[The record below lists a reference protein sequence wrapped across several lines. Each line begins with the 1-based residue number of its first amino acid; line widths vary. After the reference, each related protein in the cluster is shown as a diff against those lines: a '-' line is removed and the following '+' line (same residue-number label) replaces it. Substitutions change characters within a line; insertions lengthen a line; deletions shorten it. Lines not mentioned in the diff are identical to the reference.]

1 MPGVTHHRTG
11 LGWLVLAGVTW
22 GTSGT
27 LGVLLRG
34 ESGLSLLPAG
44 GYRILV
50 GGLLIL
56 AFVLLTRRLRMPRT
70 TSAWRRVAGLGLA
83 SGLYQITFFSS
94 IGYIGIAVTALVTIG
109 STPIMVLAIETLT
122 GRVKLTGRLALAL
135 AAALVGLVLLAGSPP
150 AGLPVRDALIGATL
164 SLVAGASFAAISLL
178 GANPDPDFDDATGTG
193 LAFVGGGIVV
203 LAVATL
209 FGPIGFTVT
218 PLAILWVVLL
228 GLVPSAVAYL
238 SYLRGLRT
246 QSGTIGSL
254 VALLEPVTATTLA
267 ALVFAEWLTPLAAL
281 GAALLLAAVVLT
293 TLGSGTS
300 VPRDTMEP
308 ELHP

>member
-56 AFVLLTRRLRMPRT
+56 AFALLTGRVRLPRT
-70 TSAWRRVAGLGLA
+70 ASAWRRVAALGLA
-83 SGLYQITFFSS
+83 SGLYQVSFFSA
-94 IGYIGIAVTALVTIG
+94 IGFVGIAVATLVTIG
-109 STPIMVLAIETLT
+109 STPLMVLAVEALT
-122 GRVKLTGRLALAL
+122 GRVRLTGRLALAL

-150 AGLPVRDALIGATL
+150 AGLPLPDALVGAGL
-164 SLVAGASFAAISLL
+164 SLVAGASFAGISLL
-178 GANPDPDFDDATGTG
+178 GANPDPAFDDATGTG

-203 LAVATL
+203 LAVASA

-218 PLAILWVVLL
+218 PWALVLVVAL
-228 GLVPSAVAYL
+228 GLIPSAVAYL

-246 QSGTIGSL
+246 QSGTVGSL
-254 VALLEPVTATTLA
+254 VALLEPLTATTLA
-267 ALVFAEWLTPLAAL
+267 AVVFAEWLTPVAAV

-293 TLGSGTS
+293 TLGSATAL
-300 VPRDTMEP
+300 PRDTMEP

>member
-1 MPGVTHHRTG
+1 MTHHRTG

-34 ESGLSLLPAG
+34 ESGLALLPAG

-56 AFVLLTRRLRMPRT
+56 GFVLLTGRLRLPST
-70 TSAWRRVAGLGLA
+70 ASAWGRVAALGFA
-83 SGLYQITFFSS
+83 SGLYQVTFFSA
-94 IGYIGIAVTALVTIG
+94 IGFVGIAVATLITIG
-109 STPIMVLAIETLT
+109 STPLMVLTIESLT
-122 GRVKLTGRLALAL
+122 GRVRLTGRLALAL
-135 AAALVGLVLLAGSPP
+135 GAALVGLLLLAGSPP
-150 AGLPVRDALIGATL
+150 EGIAFGDALIGAGL
-164 SLVAGASFAAISLL
+164 SLVAGASFAGISLL

-193 LAFVGGGIVV
+193 LAFLGGGAAV

-209 FGPIGFTVT
+209 FGPIGFTIT
-218 PLAILWVVLL
+218 PLSLVLVVAL
-228 GLVPSAVAYL
+228 GLVPTAASYL

-267 ALVFAEWLTPLAAL
+267 ALVFREWLTPPAAL
-281 GAALLLAAVVLT
+281 GAALLLSAVVLT
-293 TLGSGTS
+293 TLGPRSA

>member
-1 MPGVTHHRTG
+1 MHHRTG

-56 AFVLLTRRLRMPRT
+56 GFVVLTRRLRLPHT
-70 TSAWRRVAGLGLA
+70 ASAWRRVAALGLA
-83 SGLYQITFFSS
+83 SGLYQITFFSA
-94 IGYIGIAVTALVTIG
+94 IGFVGIAVATLITIG
-109 STPIMVLAIETLT
+109 STPLMVLAIEALT
-122 GRVKLTGRLALAL
+122 GRVRLTGRLGLAL
-135 AAALVGLVLLAGSPP
+135 GAALVGLLLLAGSPP
-150 AGLPVRDALIGATL
+150 EGLALGDALIGDGL
-164 SLVAGASFAAISLL
+164 SLVAGASFAGISLL

-193 LAFVGGGIVV
+193 LAFVGGGLVV

-218 PLAILWVVLL
+218 PLALLLVVLL

-267 ALVFAEWLTPLAAL
+267 AVVFRELLTPVAAV

-293 TLGSGTS
+293 TIGSPAAH
-300 VPRDTMEP
+300 PRDTMEP

>member
-1 MPGVTHHRTG
+1 MTHHRTG

-34 ESGLSLLPAG
+34 ESGLGLLPAG

-56 AFVLLTRRLRMPRT
+56 AFVLVTGRLRLPHT
-70 TSAWRRVAGLGLA
+70 ASGWRRVVALGLA
-83 SGLYQITFFSS
+83 SGLYQVAFFTA
-94 IGYIGIAVTALVTIG
+94 IGFVGIAVATLVTIG
-109 STPIMVLAIETLT
+109 STPIMVLAVEALT
-122 GRVKLTGRLALAL
+122 GRVRLTGRLALAL

-150 AGLPVRDALIGATL
+150 AGLPLGDALIGAGL
-164 SLVAGASFAAISLL
+164 SLVAGASFAGISLL

-193 LAFVGGGIVV
+193 VAFVGGGLVV
-203 LAVATL
+203 LAVASA

-218 PLAILWVVLL
+218 PWALLLVVAL

-246 QSGTIGSL
+246 QSGTVGSL
-254 VALLEPVTATTLA
+254 VALLEPITATTLA
-267 ALVFAEWLTPLAAL
+267 AVVFAEWLTPVGAV

-293 TLGSGTS
+293 TLGSGAA

>member
-1 MPGVTHHRTG
+1 MHHRTG

-56 AFVLLTRRLRMPRT
+56 GFVVLTRRLRLPHT
-70 TSAWRRVAGLGLA
+70 ASAWRRVAALGLA
-83 SGLYQITFFSS
+83 SGLYQITFFSA
-94 IGYIGIAVTALVTIG
+94 IGFVGIAVATLITIG
-109 STPIMVLAIETLT
+109 STPLMVLAIEALT
-122 GRVKLTGRLALAL
+122 GRVRLTGRLGLAL
-135 AAALVGLVLLAGSPP
+135 GAALVGLLLLAGSPP
-150 AGLPVRDALIGATL
+150 EGLALGDALIGAGL

-193 LAFVGGGIVV
+193 LAFVGGGLVV

-218 PLAILWVVLL
+218 PLALLLVVLL

-267 ALVFAEWLTPLAAL
+267 AVVFRELLTPVAAV

-293 TLGSGTS
+293 TIGSPAAH
-300 VPRDTMEP
+300 PRDTMEP

>member
-34 ESGLSLLPAG
+34 ESGLALLPAG

-50 GGLLIL
+50 GGVLIL
-56 AFVLLTRRLRMPRT
+56 AFVLLTGRLRPPHT
-70 TSAWRRVAGLGLA
+70 ASGWRRVAALGLA
-83 SGLYQITFFSS
+83 SGLYQVAFFSA
-94 IGYIGIAVTALVTIG
+94 IGLVGIAVATLVTIG
-109 STPIMVLAIETLT
+109 STPIMVLAVEALT
-122 GRVKLTGRLALAL
+122 GRVRLTGRLALAL
-135 AAALVGLVLLAGSPP
+135 AAALTGLVLLAGSPP
-150 AGLPVRDALIGATL
+150 AGLPLADALIGAGL
-164 SLVAGASFAAISLL
+164 SLVAGASFAGISLL
-178 GANPDPDFDDATGTG
+178 GANPHPDFDDATGTG
-193 LAFVGGGIVV
+193 LAFVGGGLVV
-203 LAVATL
+203 LAVAST
-209 FGPIGFTVT
+209 FAPIGFTVT
-218 PLAILWVVLL
+218 PWALVLVVAL

-246 QSGTIGSL
+246 QSGTVGSL

-267 ALVFAEWLTPLAAL
+267 AIVFAEWLTPLAAL

-293 TLGSGTS
+293 TLGSATAG
-300 VPRDTMEP
+300 PRVTMEP

>member
-1 MPGVTHHRTG
+1 MTHHRTG

-27 LGVLLRG
+27 LGVLLNG
-34 ESGLSLLPAG
+34 ESGLSLMPAG

-56 AFVLLTRRLRMPRT
+56 AFVLATGRLRLPT
-70 TSAWRRVAGLGLA
+70 TASAWRRVAALGLA
-83 SGLYQITFFSS
+83 SGLYQITFFAA
-94 IGYIGIAVTALVTIG
+94 IGFTGIAVTALITIG
-109 STPIMVLAIETLT
+109 STPIMVLIIEAVT
-122 GRVKLTGRLALAL
+122 GRVRLTGRLGLAL
-135 AAALVGLVLLAGSPP
+135 GAALVGLVLLGGSPP
-150 AGLPVRDALIGATL
+150 EGLSLEGALIGTGL
-164 SLVAGASFAAISLL
+164 SLVAGASFAGISLL
-178 GANPDPDFDDATGTG
+178 GANPDPGFDDATGTG

-203 LAVATL
+203 LAVAS
-209 FGPIGFTVT
+209 FFAPISFTVT
-218 PLAILWVVLL
+218 PLAIVYLIGL
-228 GLVPSAVAYL
+228 GLIPSAVAYL

-246 QSGTIGSL
+246 QSGTVGSL

-267 ALVFAEWLTPLAAL
+267 ALVFGEWLTPVAAI
-281 GAALLLAAVVLT
+281 GAALLLSAVVLT
-293 TLGSGTS
+293 TIGPASS

>member
-1 MPGVTHHRTG
+1 MTHPRTG

-27 LGVLLRG
+27 LGVLLRA

-50 GGLLIL
+50 GGMLIL
-56 AFVLLTRRLRMPRT
+56 GFVLLTGRLRLPT
-70 TSAWRRVAGLGLA
+70 TASAWRRVAALGLA
-83 SGLYQITFFSS
+83 SGLYQVTFFSS
-94 IGYIGIAVTALVTIG
+94 IGYVGIAVTTLVTIG
-109 STPIMVLAIETLT
+109 STPVMVLAVEALT
-122 GRVKLTGRLALAL
+122 GRVRLTGRLALAL

-150 AGLPVRDALIGATL
+150 EGIALGDALIGAGL

-178 GANPDPDFDDATGTG
+178 GANPDPGFDDATGTG
-193 LAFVGGGIVV
+193 LAFVGGGLVI
-203 LAVATL
+203 LAVASL
-209 FGPIGFTVT
+209 FGPIGFAVT
-218 PLAILWVVLL
+218 PLALVWVVAL

-246 QSGTIGSL
+246 QSGTTGSL
-254 VALLEPVTATTLA
+254 VALLEPLTATTLA
-267 ALVFAEWLTPLAAL
+267 AIVFREWLTPVAAL
-281 GAALLLAAVVLT
+281 GAGLLLAAVVLT
-293 TLGSGTS
+293 TIGPRSG

>member
-1 MPGVTHHRTG
+1 MTHPRTG

-27 LGVLLRG
+27 LGVLLRA

-50 GGLLIL
+50 GGMLIL
-56 AFVLLTRRLRMPRT
+56 GFVLLTGRLRLPT
-70 TSAWRRVAGLGLA
+70 TASAWRRVAALGLA
-83 SGLYQITFFSS
+83 SGLYQVTFFSS
-94 IGYIGIAVTALVTIG
+94 IGYVGIAVTTLVTIG
-109 STPIMVLAIETLT
+109 STPVMVLAVEALT
-122 GRVKLTGRLALAL
+122 GRVRLTGRLALAL

-150 AGLPVRDALIGATL
+150 EGIALGDALIGAGL

-178 GANPDPDFDDATGTG
+178 GANPDPGFDDATGTG
-193 LAFVGGGIVV
+193 LAFVGGGLVI
-203 LAVATL
+203 LAVASL
-209 FGPIGFTVT
+209 FGPIGFAVT
-218 PLAILWVVLL
+218 PLALVWVVAL

-267 ALVFAEWLTPLAAL
+267 AVVFRELLTPVAAV

-293 TLGSGTS
+293 TIGSPAAH
-300 VPRDTMEP
+300 PRDTMEP

>member
-1 MPGVTHHRTG
+1 MTHHRTG

-34 ESGLSLLPAG
+34 ESGLGLLPAG

-56 AFVLLTRRLRMPRT
+56 AFVLVTGRLRLPHT
-70 TSAWRRVAGLGLA
+70 ASGWRRVVALGLA
-83 SGLYQITFFSS
+83 SGLYQVAFFTA
-94 IGYIGIAVTALVTIG
+94 IGFVGIAVATLVTIG
-109 STPIMVLAIETLT
+109 STPIMVLAVEALT
-122 GRVKLTGRLALAL
+122 GRVRLTGRLALAL

-150 AGLPVRDALIGATL
+150 AGLPLGDALIGAGL
-164 SLVAGASFAAISLL
+164 SLVAGASFAGISLL

-193 LAFVGGGIVV
+193 VAFVGGGLVV
-203 LAVATL
+203 LAVASA

-218 PLAILWVVLL
+218 PWALLLVVAL

-246 QSGTIGSL
+246 QSGTVGSL
-254 VALLEPVTATTLA
+254 VALLEPITATTLA
-267 ALVFAEWLTPLAAL
+267 AVVFAEWLPPVGAV

-293 TLGSGTS
+293 TLGSGAA

>member
-1 MPGVTHHRTG
+1 VTHPRTG

-27 LGVLLRG
+27 LGVLLRA

-50 GGLLIL
+50 GGMLIL
-56 AFVLLTRRLRMPRT
+56 GFVLLTGRLRLPT
-70 TSAWRRVAGLGLA
+70 TASAWRRVAALGLA
-83 SGLYQITFFSS
+83 SGLYQVTFFSS
-94 IGYIGIAVTALVTIG
+94 IGYVGIAVTTLVTIG
-109 STPIMVLAIETLT
+109 STPVMVLAVEALT
-122 GRVKLTGRLALAL
+122 GRVRLTGRLALAL

-150 AGLPVRDALIGATL
+150 EGIALGDALIGAGL

-178 GANPDPDFDDATGTG
+178 GANPDPGFDDATGTG
-193 LAFVGGGIVV
+193 LAFVGGGLVI
-203 LAVATL
+203 LAVASL
-209 FGPIGFTVT
+209 FGPIGFAVT
-218 PLAILWVVLL
+218 PLALVWVVAL

-246 QSGTIGSL
+246 QSGTTGSL
-254 VALLEPVTATTLA
+254 VALLEPLTATTLA
-267 ALVFAEWLTPLAAL
+267 AIVFREWLTPVAAL
-281 GAALLLAAVVLT
+281 GAGLLLAAVVLT
-293 TLGSGTS
+293 TIGPRSG

>member
-1 MPGVTHHRTG
+1 MHHRTG
-11 LGWLVLAGVTW
+11 LGWIVLAGVTW

-56 AFVLLTRRLRMPRT
+56 GFVVLTRRLRLPHT
-70 TSAWRRVAGLGLA
+70 ASAWRRVAALGLA
-83 SGLYQITFFSS
+83 SGLYQITFFSA
-94 IGYIGIAVTALVTIG
+94 IGFVGIAVATLITIG
-109 STPIMVLAIETLT
+109 STPLMVLAIEALT
-122 GRVKLTGRLALAL
+122 GRVRLTGRLGLAL
-135 AAALVGLVLLAGSPP
+135 GAALVGLLLLAGSPP
-150 AGLPVRDALIGATL
+150 EGLALGDALIGAGL
-164 SLVAGASFAAISLL
+164 SLVAGASFAGISLL
-178 GANPDPDFDDATGTG
+178 GANPDADFDDATGTG
-193 LAFVGGGIVV
+193 LAFVGGGLVV

-218 PLAILWVVLL
+218 PLALLLVVLL

-267 ALVFAEWLTPLAAL
+267 AVVFRELLTPVAAV

-293 TLGSGTS
+293 TIGSPAAH
-300 VPRDTMEP
+300 PRDTMEP